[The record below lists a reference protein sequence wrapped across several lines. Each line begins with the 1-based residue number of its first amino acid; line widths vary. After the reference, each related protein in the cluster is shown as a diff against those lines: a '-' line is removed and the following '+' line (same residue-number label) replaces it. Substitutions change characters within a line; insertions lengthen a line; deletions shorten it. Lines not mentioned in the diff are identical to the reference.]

1 MDIIDLE
8 ADTIDAEVLDAMAV
22 TMDHFRYALGNTNP
36 ATLREAVVEVPNVT
50 WEDIGGLDDVKRDL

>member
-22 TMDHFRYALGNTNP
+22 TMEHFRYALGNTNP

-50 WEDIGGLDDVKRDL
+50 